1 MFSSER
7 STLSVARAFDLGAV
21 LPPPPLSL
29 PARTTEHESQD
40 IPANAQRFLHF
51 FHIFSLNLCFA
62 LGIGLPLSV
71 RLVVLAICSLLVQR
85 ADS

>member
-21 LPPPPLSL
+21 LPPLSL

-62 LGIGLPLSV
+62 LGICLPLSV
-71 RLVVLAICSLLVQR
+71 RLVVLASRSLLVQR